1 MPPRGRAEGAL
12 LADKGDRTLLAVG
25 LGVAAHG
32 LGHVGDGGRRSWW
45 RDGRGEALGGAEH
58 SGGVRGVGGGG
69 EGCMSLRSCRCG
81 LSKLRKLHVR
91 WRSFRWD
98 RRARKKYDDMEFQ
111 LCSHG

>member
-69 EGCMSLRSCRCG
+69 GGAPGEHVSSL
-81 LSKLRKLHVR
+81 LSV
-91 WRSFRWD
+91 WFI
-98 RRARKKYDDMEFQ
+98 
-111 LCSHG
+111 

>member
-58 SGGVRGVGGGG
+58 SGGVRGGGGA
-69 EGCMSLRSCRCG
+69 R
-81 LSKLRKLHVR
+81 
-91 WRSFRWD
+91 
-98 RRARKKYDDMEFQ
+98 RRACLVALVGVVYLNSENFM
-111 LCSHG
+111 